1 MTHTAQSDVG
11 TIKRLLLKHARDAF
25 ASVSSIAKQWR
36 GLDYLGQP
44 DYRRAV
50 IEYDNLIARLEA
62 LDIEREF
69 MPPVESTG
77 LDSIYVRDASIVCD
91 KGVILCNMGKE
102 QRREEPAAQGIVF
115 ERLGMPILGSIV
127 EPGKVEGGDV
137 AWLDTGCLAVGS
149 GKRTNEAGIDQLR
162 TLLGDCVDAIIVV
175 ALPDLEV
182 PGDVFHLMSILSPI
196 DRDLALV
203 YAPLLPRVFND
214 ALKTRGFQLVE
225 VPDQEFDTMGCNVLA
240 VAPRKCMMLSGNP
253 VTRARLEGAGAE
265 VCEIEGNEIS
275 RKGAGG
281 PTCLTRPI
289 IREI

>member
-1 MTHTAQSDVG
+1 VTRTAQSDVG

-25 ASVSSIAKQWR
+25 AGASSIAEQWR
-36 GLDYLGQP
+36 RLGYLGQP
-44 DYRRAV
+44 NYQRAV
-50 IEYDNLIARLEA
+50 IEYDNFIARLESF
-62 LDIEREF
+62 DIELEF
-69 MPPVESTG
+69 MPGVESTG

-102 QRREEPAAQGIVF
+102 QRRGEPAAQGIVF
-115 ERLGMPILGSIV
+115 EKLGMPVLGSIV
-127 EPGKVEGGDV
+127 EPGTVEGGDV
-137 AWLDTGCLAVGS
+137 VWLDTGCLAVGR

-162 TLLGDCVDAIIVV
+162 TLLGDCVDEIIVV
-175 ALPDLEV
+175 PLPDLEV

-203 YAPLLPRVFND
+203 YAPLLPQAFSD
-214 ALKTRGFQLVE
+214 ELKTRGLQFVE

-253 VTRARLEGAGAE
+253 VTRARLEKAGAE
-265 VCEIEGNEIS
+265 VFEIEGNEIS
-275 RKGAGG
+275 HKGAGG